1 MKIHM
6 KIKIG
11 ILEIDTFSDNFQS
24 SEFEA
29 EILGL
34 E

>member
-1 MKIHM
+1 MKIQTE
-6 KIKIG
+6 IKIG
-11 ILEIDTFSDNFQS
+11 ISEIDTFSDNFQS